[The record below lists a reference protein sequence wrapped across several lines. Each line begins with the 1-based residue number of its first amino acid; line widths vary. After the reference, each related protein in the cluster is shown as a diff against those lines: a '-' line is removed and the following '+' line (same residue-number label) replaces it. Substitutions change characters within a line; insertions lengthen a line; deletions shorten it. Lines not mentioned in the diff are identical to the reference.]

1 MPSDSINAGI
11 GKAGPGL
18 GDTIL
23 EVQAIFP
30 SDAALQAAIA
40 ELTRAG
46 FDRAEFSLPHVTH
59 AAGGATPNEGA
70 ENPDTIDDRTQIRNL
85 NTSMAAA
92 GAGMIGAGIVVA
104 TGGIAAVAVAAAVGA
119 AAVAGGGVRAMLSTE
134 LEGQT
139 EERDAAAARGELVLA
154 VRTRDAE
161 RRARAE
167 AILAAAGAT
176 RVAAVSRT
184 DDGITTSA

>member
-1 MPSDSINAGI
+1 MPSDTTKPGFS
-11 GKAGPGL
+11 KPGPEL

-23 EVQAIFP
+23 EVQAIFA

-104 TGGIAAVAVAAAVGA
+104 TGGVAAVAVAAAVGA
-119 AAVAGGGVRAMLSTE
+119 AAVAGGGVRALHSAELSS
-134 LEGQT
+134 QT
-139 EERDAAAARGELVLA
+139 EDRDAAGARGELVLA

-167 AILAAAGAT
+167 TILSGAGAT

-184 DDGITTSA
+184 DDGITPTG